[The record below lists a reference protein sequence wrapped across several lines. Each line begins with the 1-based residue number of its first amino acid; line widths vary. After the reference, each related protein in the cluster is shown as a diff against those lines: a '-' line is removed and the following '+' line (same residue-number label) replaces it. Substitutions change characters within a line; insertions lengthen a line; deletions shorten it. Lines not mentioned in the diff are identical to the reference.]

1 MDTGLSDRLRNKRD
15 SSALDEHLLHA
26 VRTVT
31 TKSGKQPWE
40 RGDIL
45 SPRPLFAAPY
55 PCVGRPQ
62 IAVQTASSS
71 VGPEMDRPLAA
82 SVAARVIGKLPDTKG
97 PTWEE
102 KLTDHRKSAV
112 AKWEA
117 LLVAHGD
124 HFEASR
130 GVKADAVSGLKAD
143 LAQTLTDCF
152 AGKASATLH
161 ARVGPMMRYVK
172 FAKATGL
179 APFPLTENVLYAFM
193 DQYCRS
199 AAATFGRSFLE
210 SLNFAVH
217 VLGLDLS
224 VNISGRVQGVAKARY
239 LEKRKVVQKPALTVL
254 HVKTLEKIVL
264 GGTSVEY
271 SEFDRHCAGF
281 FCYALYSRARFSD
294 AQASAN
300 LTLDATEGDDGLYGF
315 LEASVT
321 RSKTSYTLE
330 RKTRFLP
337 MVAPINGLLDEPWG
351 VRWHR
356 IMLELGVVLREG
368 YPLLSAPTTGGGFS
382 LLPMTAEY
390 AARVLRELL
399 RRELGDSA
407 EIRKLGTH
415 SLKRTLLSWLAKYG
429 TEQGVRA
436 VLGYHSTHCGTELVY
451 ARDNLSGPLRELGE
465 VIGAVALDKFRPDA
479 TRSGYFPQRDGG
491 DTDARVGLPEPDELD
506 SSSSGSEDEEAPDHD
521 EIEEACDAMVR
532 WEPRPGL
539 RESLGEGPVFRHK
552 TTRVIHLMASRE
564 EGDRFTC
571 GRKPSTSYVEIAIP
585 NVLFPLCRQCCPEQD
600 GS

>member
-1 MDTGLSDRLRNKRD
+1 MDAGLSDRLRNKRD

-71 VGPEMDRPLAA
+71 ARPEMDRPLAA

-112 AKWEA
+112 AKGEA

-217 VLGLDLS
+217 VLGLDL
-224 VNISGRVQGVAKARY
+224 
-239 LEKRKVVQKPALTVL
+239 
-254 HVKTLEKIVL
+254 
-264 GGTSVEY
+264 
-271 SEFDRHCAGF
+271 
-281 FCYALYSRARFSD
+281 
-294 AQASAN
+294 
-300 LTLDATEGDDGLYGF
+300 
-315 LEASVT
+315 
-321 RSKTSYTLE
+321 
-330 RKTRFLP
+330 
-337 MVAPINGLLDEPWG
+337 
-351 VRWHR
+351 
-356 IMLELGVVLREG
+356 
-368 YPLLSAPTTGGGFS
+368 
-382 LLPMTAEY
+382 
-390 AARVLRELL
+390 
-399 RRELGDSA
+399 
-407 EIRKLGTH
+407 
-415 SLKRTLLSWLAKYG
+415 
-429 TEQGVRA
+429 
-436 VLGYHSTHCGTELVY
+436 
-451 ARDNLSGPLRELGE
+451 
-465 VIGAVALDKFRPDA
+465 
-479 TRSGYFPQRDGG
+479 
-491 DTDARVGLPEPDELD
+491 
-506 SSSSGSEDEEAPDHD
+506 
-521 EIEEACDAMVR
+521 
-532 WEPRPGL
+532 
-539 RESLGEGPVFRHK
+539 
-552 TTRVIHLMASRE
+552 
-564 EGDRFTC
+564 
-571 GRKPSTSYVEIAIP
+571 
-585 NVLFPLCRQCCPEQD
+585 
-600 GS
+600 